1 MKNITVTLF
10 PGQPITYSVAEDTA
24 LSTLVNMYKE
34 DTGVNIGVGYDLFA
48 DGIKVV
54 DPASVMVAGSLT
66 AAENKDNAS
75 DDMPDMDTDVVVDEV
90 VVVEEVIS
98 TKAKDMFTKEFVENC
113 DAGMLKKYL
122 LEWAIERK
130 LKNKYIQERKAE
142 LLGQSKSIPV
152 GSHEYKTECRMID
165 GLLAIRTLET
175 TPAGDIVFSA
185 IADETEEMLI
195 NRFNADF

>member
-10 PGQPITYSVAEDTA
+10 PGQPITYGVAEDTS
-24 LSTLVNMYKE
+24 LSTLVNMYKD
-34 DTGVNIGVGYDLFA
+34 DTGINIGIGYDLFA
-48 DGIKVV
+48 DGVKVV
-54 DPASVMVAGSLT
+54 DPASVLVASSLT

-75 DDMPDMDTDVVVDEV
+75 DDMPDMDTGVLEEV
-90 VVVEEVIS
+90 VTP
-98 TKAKDMFTKEFVENC
+98 TKSKDMFTKEFVENC

-175 TPAGDIVFSA
+175 TPAGDIVFAA
-185 IADETEEMLI
+185 IAGETEEMLI